1 MSGVENHEPGGGS
14 DDHGHFPNVDDLT
27 NQEIAEIPETDRAD
41 IRTPEFDA
49 GSVVITALSDSPEGF
64 EVATHQSIGRTS
76 SIDGPLELNP
86 DQRARL
92 AAAYQGMPKYTAL
105 QNSERARSAL
115 NSAIQSGAPDA
126 EIDQLQSDFD
136 RATSDRR
143 STPVEGEIKF
153 NGGDSVEDAKSVVRG
168 FEAALDA
175 RRALGGQEVADEPT
189 PAQLETDLEQ
199 ATANLEALQ
208 SAYKQRGK
216 KIGIRNISVTDNTIT
231 ADVLSVPFPVYS
243 ELSKP
248 ENSQDILD
256 LSRTLG
262 AAMILHTADDRFI
275 IQHRAVATQRL
286 HEPSMTRGNASYTD
300 IPGASAAG
308 WVDSTMAQSNRE
320 PGTPDPIDTT
330 SIKGLIY
337 KEAGEELGLSPEQL
351 EQIRIVGLA
360 EDKVK
365 PHDEFLLIGFSNL
378 TAERVRE
385 ASRTST
391 RNKNLGDA
399 DFEEKFFDIE
409 ASPRAVEILAA
420 QVQCPLPPTHAAAL
434 VAAGYSLEV
443 QEHGVEAAE
452 EWKRRVEAQMQANY
466 RLMDEMVSTYYA
478 KHPESH
484 NQVPERF
491 WGKSVPSRNV
501 NGYDPSY
508 TPNEQ
513 GLPSLIDE
521 MVRTGLV
528 QERRQ
533 LVDSALIFDV
543 DGVLT
548 SPETNEMP
556 PALILEIS
564 EKLQQGIPIGLNT
577 GRSTG
582 WVKEHVIERLLTNN
596 EDRMLLSNLVVIGEK
611 GGTWTHFDD
620 KGNEKDGSVKSIS
633 MPEELKDRV
642 KSLIE
647 EKYSDCMF
655 IDETKQTM
663 LTVEMR
669 PGFNLAEFTRRQAQ
683 IVPELAAILSDAGQ
697 TDTYNVDATTI
708 ATDIESSHVSKAL
721 GAQRFLQWLDDLEV
735 NPGEFEAV
743 GDSLSDLAMAD
754 ELDRR
759 GKKVKFVFVGD
770 PTKFEGVSRQ
780 YDIETHQGFDR
791 GTLAYLDRLDGHSAK

>member
-275 IQHRAVATQRL
+275 IQHRAV
-286 HEPSMTRGNASYTD
+286 G
-300 IPGASAAG
+300 
-308 WVDSTMAQSNRE
+308 
-320 PGTPDPIDTT
+320 
-330 SIKGLIY
+330 
-337 KEAGEELGLSPEQL
+337 
-351 EQIRIVGLA
+351 
-360 EDKVK
+360 
-365 PHDEFLLIGFSNL
+365 
-378 TAERVRE
+378 
-385 ASRTST
+385 
-391 RNKNLGDA
+391 
-399 DFEEKFFDIE
+399 
-409 ASPRAVEILAA
+409 
-420 QVQCPLPPTHAAAL
+420 HAA
-434 VAAGYSLEV
+434 
-443 QEHGVEAAE
+443 
-452 EWKRRVEAQMQANY
+452 
-466 RLMDEMVSTYYA
+466 
-478 KHPESH
+478 
-484 NQVPERF
+484 
-491 WGKSVPSRNV
+491 
-501 NGYDPSY
+501 
-508 TPNEQ
+508 
-513 GLPSLIDE
+513 
-521 MVRTGLV
+521 
-528 QERRQ
+528 
-533 LVDSALIFDV
+533 
-543 DGVLT
+543 T
-548 SPETNEMP
+548 S
-556 PALILEIS
+556 
-564 EKLQQGIPIGLNT
+564 
-577 GRSTG
+577 
-582 WVKEHVIERLLTNN
+582 
-596 EDRMLLSNLVVIGEK
+596 
-611 GGTWTHFDD
+611 
-620 KGNEKDGSVKSIS
+620 
-633 MPEELKDRV
+633 
-642 KSLIE
+642 
-647 EKYSDCMF
+647 
-655 IDETKQTM
+655 
-663 LTVEMR
+663 
-669 PGFNLAEFTRRQAQ
+669 
-683 IVPELAAILSDAGQ
+683 
-697 TDTYNVDATTI
+697 
-708 ATDIESSHVSKAL
+708 
-721 GAQRFLQWLDDLEV
+721 
-735 NPGEFEAV
+735 
-743 GDSLSDLAMAD
+743 
-754 ELDRR
+754 
-759 GKKVKFVFVGD
+759 
-770 PTKFEGVSRQ
+770 
-780 YDIETHQGFDR
+780 
-791 GTLAYLDRLDGHSAK
+791 